1 MRDRSGVDW
10 LRWGSIALLLM
21 AVVLFFVELFV
32 YSRTRASLPAGLTIA
47 GVPVGRLSRN
57 EAIER
62 LLQVYSTPIELRYDE
77 QVIHLEPVSVG
88 YRLDTEGMLAAAEFV
103 RTQPDFWGGFWD
115 FLWNRVG
122 EGESIPLRA
131 EYSRPQLETSL
142 RDIGARYD
150 EPPAAVQPVPGSTSF
165 VAGEPGRT
173 LDTARAVELVEL
185 ALNSPSDR
193 VVSLPVGFTA
203 APRPTLD
210 TLRILLEQNV
220 DVAGFDG
227 LVDIYLMDLRSGD
240 ELHFAYFQNQEIS
253 AEPDISFTAASIIKV
268 GILVAFYRYFDNP
281 LDAEAERWV
290 EEMIRLSGNDP
301 ADWLMERMDRAFG
314 PLRVTETLAELG
326 LDNTFL
332 LGYFRP
338 ESPLLSGVPRTSGSS
353 RADFPTSRLD
363 PYNQTTPTEIGMLLG
378 DVYACAEGGGSLL
391 AVFPDA
397 LRPEECRHMLDLLA
411 LNKIGIL
418 IEAGVP
424 DGTRVAHKHG
434 WTESPLAHL
443 GDAGIVYSP
452 AGDYVL
458 SVFLWDDVEMI
469 WEPTSRLVAN
479 LSRAVYNYFNPPTD

>member
-1 MRDRSGVDW
+1 
-10 LRWGSIALLLM
+10 
-21 AVVLFFVELFV
+21 
-32 YSRTRASLPAGLTIA
+32 
-47 GVPVGRLSRN
+47 
-57 EAIER
+57 
-62 LLQVYSTPIELRYDE
+62 
-77 QVIHLEPVSVG
+77 
-88 YRLDTEGMLAAAEFV
+88 
-103 RTQPDFWGGFWD
+103 
-115 FLWNRVG
+115 
-122 EGESIPLRA
+122 LRA
-131 EYSRPQLETSL
+131 EYSRPQLETAL
-142 RDIGARYD
+142 LDIGARYD
-150 EPPAAVQPVPGSTSF
+150 QPPAPVQPVPGSTSF
-165 VAGEPGRT
+165 VAGEPGRV
-173 LDTARAVELVEL
+173 LDTARAVELVDL
-185 ALNSPSDR
+185 ALNSPRDR
-193 VVSLPVGFTA
+193 AVNLPVGFTA

-240 ELHFAYFQNQEIS
+240 ELHFAYYQNQEIS
-253 AEPDISFTAASIIKV
+253 ADPDISFTAASIIKV
-268 GILVAFYRYFDNP
+268 PIMVAFYRYFDNP
-281 LDAEAERWV
+281 LDAEADRWV

-314 PLRVTETLAELG
+314 PLRVTETLEELG

-338 ESPLLSGVPRTSGSS
+338 EAPLLSLVPRTSGNTRS
-353 RADFPTSRLD
+353 DFPSARLD

-378 DVYACAEGGGSLL
+378 DIYACADGGGSLL
-391 AVFPDA
+391 AVFPDQ
-397 LRPEECRHMLDLLA
+397 LRPEECQHMLDMLA

-443 GDAGIVYSP
+443 GDVGIVYSP

-479 LSRAVYNYFNPPTD
+479 LSRAVYNYFNPPSP